1 MSFLLRRYSTI
12 KIGGEVEKHLFLSDF
27 ISSKIDLES
36 LPKPIRVLG
45 NGSNILIDDQGLS
58 GTVIL
63 TREDRLPEP
72 QLIHESSDKVVIRV
86 ASGMFLPALARW
98 TARQGLSG
106 CEYMIGVPGSLGGA
120 VVQNAGAND
129 QELSLILVQA
139 EVLDLQSGRRGWMSV
154 QDCHLEY
161 RSSHFLKSP
170 HFLVL
175 QADLQLEKGES
186 SKIESQT
193 QLNLDYRKQKTP
205 YSKPTLGSTFIRL
218 KTADGSWI
226 FPGML
231 IEEAGLKGFRMG
243 QMSVSEVHANYIV
256 NEGGATFKEAL
267 ALIEEIE
274 KQVFEKTNIRLE
286 REILVWS
293 DRLV

>member
-27 ISSKIDLES
+27 IRSKVDLES

-45 NGSNILIDDQGLS
+45 NGSNTLIDDRGLS

-63 TREDRLPEP
+63 TREDQLPQPE
-72 QLIHESSDKVVIRV
+72 LIQESADKTVIRV

-106 CEYMIGVPGSLGGA
+106 CEYMIGVPGTLGGA

-129 QELSLILVQA
+129 QELSFILLQA
-139 EVLDLQSGRRGWMSV
+139 EVLDLQSGRRQWMSL
-154 QDCHLEY
+154 QECHLEY
-161 RSSHFLKSP
+161 RASHFLKSP

-175 QADLQLEKGES
+175 QADLQLKKGES
-186 SKIESQT
+186 AKIESQT

-205 YSKPTLGSTFIRL
+205 YSKPTLGSTFTRL
-218 KTADGSWI
+218 KAADGTWI
-226 FPGML
+226 FPGKL

-243 QMSVSEVHANYIV
+243 RMSVSEVHANYIV
-256 NEGGATFKEAL
+256 NEGGATFKDAL
-267 ALIEEIE
+267 SLIEEIE
-274 KQVFEKTNIRLE
+274 KQVFEKTKIRLQ
-286 REILVWS
+286 REILIWS
-293 DRLV
+293 DQSV